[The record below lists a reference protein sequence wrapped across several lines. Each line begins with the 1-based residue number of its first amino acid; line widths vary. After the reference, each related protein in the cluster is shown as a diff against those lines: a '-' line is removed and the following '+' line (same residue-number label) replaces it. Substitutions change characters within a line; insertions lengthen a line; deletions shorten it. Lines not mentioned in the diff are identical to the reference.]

1 LSAISE
7 YYQPTYTRHV
17 FPKTGRTDCLSASS
31 TPIARVDVPSG
42 SSRVCVCVCAKVS
55 TRKNTPHAKLPT
67 QNHPAESFETSPY
80 TASVFHKSRYLPP
93 SHTPHQRKTFLPTL
107 FFLLGEERKK
117 HFPMVR
123 CVRYLVID
131 VLTRSRSHTI
141 DQFRTTIPS
150 TPSKNRFGTNRK

>member
-42 SSRVCVCVCAKVS
+42 SSRVCVCAKVS

-80 TASVFHKSRYLPP
+80 TAAVLSQVEIP
-93 SHTPHQRKTFLPTL
+93 SPISHPHQRKTFLPTL